1 VSNIFRL
8 VVTAALAL
16 VCLIGRTP
24 AVADNSAPASA
35 QPAAQT
41 SAQSNPVY
49 KRMTQVNAGLHSYKA
64 DLHADIALK
73 TFPFLSPSLD
83 GNVYFK
89 QPDKQAVNFQT
100 VPALAAQF
108 KKLYPHVEPPAAWPS
123 IYTIGVLG
131 DEGGLTTFRLVPRKH
146 GRVQH
151 LDVKADDATATIR
164 SMTWTYEDG
173 GFVTFDQTVFSKDG
187 NYLIKSQTGHVE
199 LPSYKADVTIA
210 YSNYKLNV
218 AIADAVF
225 TPDKQ

>member
-1 VSNIFRL
+1 MRNVVVSL
-8 VVTAALAL
+8 VAAVAL
-16 VCLIGRTP
+16 VSAVGRAP
-24 AVADNSAPASA
+24 GVADNSAPASA

-41 SAQSNPVY
+41 SGQSNPVY
-49 KRMTQVNAGLHSYKA
+49 RRMTQVNAGLHSYKA

-89 QPDKQAVNFQT
+89 QPDKQAVNFET

-108 KKLYPHVEPPAAWPS
+108 KKLYPHVEPPVGLAVDLHDQRPRRRGRPDDVPARAQASTAAS
-123 IYTIGVLG
+123 
-131 DEGGLTTFRLVPRKH
+131 
-146 GRVQH
+146 QH
-151 LDVKADDATATIR
+151 LDVKADDATATIK

-187 NYLIKSQTGHVE
+187 NYLIKAQTGHVE